1 MGHSGWRVIFKTWLL
16 KHDYAK
22 FLHFMFNMRCRWI
35 QVFLP
40 WWPLLVQ
47 SGACRWLLWAPLS
60 EAPQTFYCKNVHV
73 CGPKHLHSSGR
84 HGTIIHINFF
94 LFFFFVLKW
103 QSEVSKANVQLAI
116 FFRSSSIVLQQC
128 VIPAAQTLV
137 NSHATGNVSSSSTVM
152 HGFNF
157 TPDHSI
163 TSSYN

>member
-94 LFFFFVLKW
+94 LFFFLSLSDNLKFPRQMCNL
-103 QSEVSKANVQLAI
+103 QSFSDLHPLCY
-116 FFRSSSIVLQQC
+116 SS
-128 VIPAAQTLV
+128 
-137 NSHATGNVSSSSTVM
+137 VSSQQHKLLWTVM
-152 HGFNF
+152 PPATWVAHQL
-157 TPDHSI
+157 
-163 TSSYN
+163 